1 MSAPLPPA
9 GGTAQDRRRP
19 QHKEAHMRI
28 TGNTIFLPGGTS
40 GIGRGLAERF
50 AARGN
55 RVVIGGRRQELLDE
69 ITAAN
74 DGIESVRIDVS
85 DAASIRDVSVQVQE
99 RFPET
104 NVLLPMAGIMRPEDV
119 TTGGFLDAA
128 ESIITT
134 NLLGPVRLWAA
145 WADFLIGKQDAALV
159 TVSSGLAFTP
169 LALTPTY
176 DATKSA
182 IHALSDAWRLQ
193 LAGSGVQVIEIVPPA
208 VRTDL
213 MRGPNDERAMPLD
226 EYLEET
232 MRLLEQ
238 QPDAHEILVERVKPL
253 RFSERDGKRDDLMQL
268 LAGSH

>member
-1 MSAPLPPA
+1 
-9 GGTAQDRRRP
+9 
-19 QHKEAHMRI
+19 MRI

-55 RVVIGGRRQELLDE
+55 RVIIGGRRQELLDE
-69 ITAAN
+69 IASGSERIEAVRIDTSDA
-74 DGIESVRIDVS
+74 ESVRAVS
-85 DAASIRDVSVQVQE
+85 AEVQE

-104 NVLLPMAGIMRPEDV
+104 NVLLAMAGIMQPEDV
-119 TTGGFLDAA
+119 TSGGFLDTA
-128 ESIITT
+128 EAIVTT
-134 NLLGPVRLWAA
+134 NLLGPLRLWAA
-145 WADFLIGKQDAALV
+145 WADFLTAKQDAALL

-182 IHALSDAWRLQ
+182 VHALSDAWRLQ
-193 LAGSGVQVIEIVPPA
+193 LAGTGVQVIEIVPPA

-213 MRGPNDERAMPLD
+213 MPGPNDERAMPLD

-232 MRLLEQ
+232 MRLLEE

-253 RFSERDGKRDDLMQL
+253 RFSEVNGNRGDLMRV

>member
-1 MSAPLPPA
+1 VR
-9 GGTAQDRRRP
+9 T
-19 QHKEAHMRI
+19 

-50 AARGN
+50 AARGD
-55 RVVIGGRRQELLDE
+55 RVIIGGRRQELLDE
-69 ITAAN
+69 IAAGH
-74 DGIESVRIDVS
+74 DRIEAVRIDTS
-85 DAASIRDVSVQVQE
+85 DAASIREVSAEVQE

-104 NVLLPMAGIMRPEDV
+104 NVLLACAGIMQPEDV
-119 TTGGFLDAA
+119 TGGGFLDTA
-128 ESIITT
+128 EATITT
-134 NLLGPVRLWAA
+134 NLLGPIRLWAA
-145 WADFLIGKQDAALV
+145 WSAFLQRKPDAALI

-182 IHALSDAWRLQ
+182 VHALSDAWRLQ
-193 LAGSGVQVIEIVPPA
+193 LAGTGVQVIELVPPA

-213 MRGPNDERAMPLD
+213 MPGPNTERAMPLA
-226 EYLEET
+226 EYLDET
-232 MRLLEQ
+232 VRLLEV

-253 RFSERDGKRDDLMQL
+253 RFSEVDGKRGDLMAM

>member
-1 MSAPLPPA
+1 MSTPLPPA
-9 GGTAQDRRRP
+9 GGTTQDRRRP
-19 QHKEAHMRI
+19 QQKEAHMRS

-50 AARGN
+50 AARGD

-69 ITAAN
+69 ITA
-74 DGIESVRIDVS
+74 GSERIEAVRIDVS
-85 DAASIRDVSVQVQE
+85 DAASIRDVSAEVQE

-119 TTGGFLDAA
+119 TTGGFLDTA

-145 WADFLIGKQDAALV
+145 WADFLTGKQDAALI

-232 MRLLEQ
+232 MRLLEEH
-238 QPDAHEILVERVKPL
+238 PDAHEILVERVHGL

>member
-1 MSAPLPPA
+1 
-9 GGTAQDRRRP
+9 
-19 QHKEAHMRI
+19 MRT

-50 AARGN
+50 AARGD
-55 RVVIGGRRQELLDE
+55 RVIVGGRRQELLDE
-69 ITAAN
+69 IAA
-74 DGIESVRIDVS
+74 GHERIEAVRIDTS
-85 DAASIRDVSVQVQE
+85 DAASIREVSAEVQE

-104 NVLLPMAGIMRPEDV
+104 NVLLACAGIMQPEDV
-119 TTGGFLDAA
+119 SSGGFLDTA
-128 ESIITT
+128 EAIVAT
-134 NLLGPVRLWAA
+134 NLLGPIRLWAA
-145 WADFLIGKQDAALV
+145 WADFLRTKPDAALI

-193 LAGSGVQVIEIVPPA
+193 LAGSVQVVELVPPA

-213 MRGPNDERAMPLD
+213 MPGPNTANAMPLA
-226 EYLEET
+226 EYLDET
-232 MRLLEQ
+232 VRLLEEH
-238 QPDAHEILVERVKPL
+238 PDAEEILVERVRPL
-253 RFSERDGKRDDLMQL
+253 RFSEVDGRRGELMRM